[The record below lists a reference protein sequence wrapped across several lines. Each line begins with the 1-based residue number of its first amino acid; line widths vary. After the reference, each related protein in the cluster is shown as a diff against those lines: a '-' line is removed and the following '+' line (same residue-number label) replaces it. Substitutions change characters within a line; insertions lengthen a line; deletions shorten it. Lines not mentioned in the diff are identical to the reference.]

1 MAEVNTNK
9 NKSDLFK
16 WNKIDNQ
23 LTDTFLTNEFLIVFY
38 IEHAWVVGWSL
49 MFLILHLF
57 IYLFIYLFILFL
69 SFLLLC

>member
-57 IYLFIYLFILFL
+57 IYLFILFL